1 MIDRWC
7 QMAAVPRYGLLF
19 LLALGLL
26 LLVWL
31 PGLRP
36 QQQALAAERAALSQL
51 TRTLQQRQQQWRQHP
66 AIAQLQAQR
75 ETMQRALT
83 RAAASEGT
91 IDDILAGRSH
101 QLQAWQPDG
110 PARLLTLHLPW
121 QAFRTLFAE
130 FAHASAPLPVHFL
143 LLAQPHDLEAQLW
156 LEPADAP

>member
-7 QMAAVPRYGLLF
+7 QMAAVPRYGLLL

-26 LLVWL
+26 LLIWL

-51 TRTLQQRQQQWRQHP
+51 TRTLQQRQQWHQHP

-83 RAAASEGT
+83 RAAASEGA
-91 IDDILAGRSH
+91 IDDILAGRPH
-101 QLQAWQPDG
+101 QLEAWQPDG

-130 FAHASAPLPVHFL
+130 FAQASAPLPVHFL